1 MQKVGENTFL
11 LSGRVGINVRATV
24 SGPIEG
30 TGPLASRFD
39 KIYADEK
46 CGQNSWEM
54 AEGTLLGDVL
64 DFLLRKGDFV
74 NSDIDMI
81 LSGDLLNQC
90 MSTALA
96 TRDRNI
102 PTIGLYGACSTMA
115 ESMCLAAMIM
125 DNGGAENIVCMT
137 SSHYCSAEK
146 QFRFPLE
153 LGGQKP
159 KSAQSTVTGA
169 GGNILSLD
177 KGKTAITAVT
187 PGCVRDPGVTDSNN
201 MGGAM
206 APAAATTIATHLRD
220 TGRQPNYYDMII
232 TGDLGSLGMEMCR
245 QLTGELGYDISGQL
259 QDAGTMV
266 YPQEET
272 QNTSGTSG
280 CGCSALVLNSIV
292 LDKMEQGKLD
302 RVLFVGTGALHSP
315 ALLNEKQP
323 IPVIAH
329 AVSIERRKA

>member
-1 MQKVGENTFL
+1 MVKTGENTFY
-11 LSGRVGINVRATV
+11 LSGRTGICARSAVA
-24 SGPIEG
+24 GPIEG
-30 TGPLASRFD
+30 KGPLAAHYD
-39 KIYADEK
+39 KVYKDEK

-54 AEGTLLGDVL
+54 AEGRMLSDVL
-64 DFLLRKGDFV
+64 DNLLVKGQKTPQE
-74 NSDIDMI
+74 IDLI

-102 PTIGLYGACSTMA
+102 PTFGLYGACSTMA
-115 ESMCLAAMIM
+115 ESMCIASMIM
-125 DNGGAENIVCMT
+125 EGAAVRNAICMT

-169 GGNILSLD
+169 GGNMLVWD
-177 KGKTAITAVT
+177 GGNVCITAVT

-206 APAAATTIATHLRD
+206 APAAATTIATHLKD
-220 TGRQPNYYDMII
+220 TGRQPDYYDMII
-232 TGDLGSLGMEMCR
+232 TGDLGSLGQRMCA
-245 QLTGELGYDISGQL
+245 QLTLELGYDISRQL
-259 QDAGTMV
+259 KDAGTMV
-266 YPQEET
+266 YPAKESE
-272 QNTSGTSG
+272 NTAGTSG
-280 CGCSALVLNSIV
+280 CGCSAVVLNTIV
-292 LDKMEQGKLD
+292 LDEMEKGKLN

-315 ALLNEKQP
+315 AMLNEKQA

-329 AVSIERRKA
+329 AVSLERRQQ